1 MIVRPATSADAHAIA
16 TFLSELNWFSG
27 LKAKS
32 IAEIETL
39 VSTSLG
45 RDNSQALIE
54 IALIDDKVVG
64 YVHIVL
70 QNTLFLPGP
79 SAYLSELFIH
89 PEFRG
94 QGIGTALLNKALTF
108 AKENRAARVMLN
120 NDRERDSY
128 ERGFYAKHGFA
139 ERENMAN
146 FVLKFSYED

>member
-27 LKAKS
+27 LKDKS
-32 IAEIETL
+32 IEDIETF
-39 VSTSLG
+39 VSESLS

-54 IALIDDKVVG
+54 IALINDQVVG

-70 QNTLFLPGP
+70 QNVLFLPGP

-89 PEFRG
+89 PGFRG
-94 QGIGTALLNKALTF
+94 QGIGSALLNKALNF
-108 AKENRAARVMLN
+108 ADENRAARVMLN

-128 ERGFYAKHGFA
+128 ERGFYSKHGFA

-146 FVLKFSYED
+146 FVLKISYVD